1 MNYIQEQY
9 QSKLRTADEIAAT
22 IQPNTICATSTGTA
36 EPVGITAAIG
46 RHVREHNI
54 SGVIHHQTMSIHPSS
69 FFDPALNGK
78 YNAVSWF
85 STEYGRKAFAEGR
98 AEMLPTFFRDGPK
111 VYADYIDVDVFY
123 ATVSPMDE
131 HGYFSLGTSCAEAMT
146 LLQKA
151 KRCFLEVNENMP
163 RTFGNNAVHI
173 SQVTMLCRNDV
184 PLTTAGSTKI
194 DDVSRAIGELIAERI
209 VDGSTIQLGIGAVP
223 DAVGSLL
230 KGKRNLGIHTELFT
244 DSMMELIECG
254 AVTNSTKKTNR
265 FKSVTTFAHGSQRMY
280 EFLNNN
286 VGVEFHPVDYTND
299 PAVIAQNDNFV
310 SVNACLEVDF
320 WGQVASESIGLRH
333 YSGTGGQV
341 DFVQGAIASKNG
353 QSFLTLPST
362 AKGGTISRIVPM
374 LKAGTIVSTTKN
386 DVDNIVTEYGV
397 AKLRGRTIS
406 QRVKALIEIA
416 HPDFRDQLR
425 FEARKMNLI

>member
-1 MNYIQEQY
+1 
-9 QSKLRTADEIAAT
+9 
-22 IQPNTICATSTGTA
+22 
-36 EPVGITAAIG
+36 
-46 RHVREHNI
+46 
-54 SGVIHHQTMSIHPSS
+54 
-69 FFDPALNGK
+69 
-78 YNAVSWF
+78 
-85 STEYGRKAFAEGR
+85 
-98 AEMLPTFFRDGPK
+98 
-111 VYADYIDVDVFY
+111 
-123 ATVSPMDE
+123 
-131 HGYFSLGTSCAEAMT
+131 
-146 LLQKA
+146 
-151 KRCFLEVNENMP
+151 
-163 RTFGNNAVHI
+163 
-173 SQVTMLCRNDV
+173 
-184 PLTTAGSTKI
+184 
-194 DDVSRAIGELIAERI
+194 
-209 VDGSTIQLGIGAVP
+209 
-223 DAVGSLL
+223 
-230 KGKRNLGIHTELFT
+230 
-244 DSMMELIECG
+244 
-254 AVTNSTKKTNR
+254 
-265 FKSVTTFAHGSQRMY
+265 MY

-320 WGQVASESIGLRH
+320 WGQVASESIGPRH